1 MVNHSPLQADEDHS
15 GGEAYI
21 KKRKHGN
28 MLKEN
33 QPAQSNICLDKYN
46 TGKSTHSHFLLPG
59 SNQTKPSGIDMQ
71 HEIPLTRS

>member
-1 MVNHSPLQADEDHS
+1 MRITVVGKDISK
-15 GGEAYI
+15 I
-21 KKRKHGN
+21 RKHGN

-46 TGKSTHSHFLLPG
+46 RGKSTHSHFLSPG

>member
-1 MVNHSPLQADEDHS
+1 MVNHRPYKQMRITVVGKDIS
-15 GGEAYI
+15 

-46 TGKSTHSHFLLPG
+46 RGKSTHSHFL
-59 SNQTKPSGIDMQ
+59 NQGATKPNLQG
-71 HEIPLTRS
+71 

>member
-1 MVNHSPLQADEDHS
+1 MVNHRPYKQMRITVVGKDIS
-15 GGEAYI
+15 

-46 TGKSTHSHFLLPG
+46 RGKSTHSHFL
-59 SNQTKPSGIDMQ
+59 
-71 HEIPLTRS
+71 